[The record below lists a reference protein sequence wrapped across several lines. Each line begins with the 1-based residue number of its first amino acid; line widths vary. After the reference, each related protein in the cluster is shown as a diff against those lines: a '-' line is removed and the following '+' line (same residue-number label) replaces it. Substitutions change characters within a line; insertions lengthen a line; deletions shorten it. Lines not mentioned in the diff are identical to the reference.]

1 MAKTKY
7 TMIVYLR
14 VSESSELKELL
25 KENKFMIV
33 VHDVITNEY
42 HDDDEE
48 LISRIM
54 DSNRDLRFLC
64 MYNEDVLLPQE
75 IIRRIDNDPSVITFT
90 IDKRTE

>member
-42 HDDDEE
+42 HDDNEE

-75 IIRRIDNDPSVITFT
+75 IIRRIDNDPSVINFT

>member
-42 HDDDEE
+42 HDDNEE
-48 LISRIM
+48 SISRIM

-75 IIRRIDNDPSVITFT
+75 IIRRIDNDPSVINFT
-90 IDKRTE
+90 IDNRTE